1 MTDKVF
7 NYECFGETLVF
18 AEDLGWV
25 DNHPDADDPNYD
37 GPTADEI
44 EQEAIEFIQSNLI
57 WLLAGILDSATS
69 SHAGIPPGW
78 LVWAS

>member
-44 EQEAIEFIQSNLI
+44 EQEAIEFIQSKGYRVEGYN
-57 WLLAGILDSATS
+57 
-69 SHAGIPPGW
+69 
-78 LVWAS
+78 